1 MIEIALGALLAYWM
15 VWAVANVAAD
25 IIAVSTGHT
34 NPRIERAKA
43 RAKKRG
49 TNPYWQSL
57 RNELAAWLGDV
68 VADAHTEAN
77 RRREEKRERQAEA
90 RRKRDLEEH
99 PRVDAEF
106 TIDDPE
112 KEGGEVPSDRIAP
125 REVFRGYG
133 KCIWPKPSA
142 PYGMCGA
149 PSDAQG
155 GPYCMYHSLEDD
167 ASDQPTDQHTTDQHT
182 TDQHTTDQHTT
193 DQHTTDQHTTDQ
205 HTTDQH
211 TTDQH
216 TTDQHTTDTD
226 GGTIMSGYEGGLDGF
241 LDYLS
246 RCAENLQTYKNESV
260 VSGMANNDMGP
271 ESIAM
276 VQAAQAKAAEAAAA
290 FAAACAYI
298 SSQNKGAQ
306 EKTTTETGAKQFLLN
321 R

>member
-106 TIDDPE
+106 TIIDDPE

-167 ASDQPTDQHTTDQHT
+167 ASDRPTDQHTTDQHT

-193 DQHTTDQHTTDQ
+193 DQS
-205 HTTDQH
+205 
-211 TTDQH
+211 
-216 TTDQHTTDTD
+216 TTDTD

-241 LDYLS
+241 LEYLD
-246 RCAENLQTYKNESV
+246 RCAENQDTYKNESV
-260 VSGMANNDMGP
+260 VSGMVNNEMGS
-271 ESIAM
+271 ESVAM
-276 VQAAQAKAAEAAAA
+276 VQAAQAKAAEAAAMYR
-290 FAAACAYI
+290 AASAYI
-298 SSQNKGAQ
+298 ASHNKGAQ
-306 EKTTTETGAKQFLLN
+306 EQTTTETGAKHFLLN